1 MHSVEHLNTYMMPK
15 NYFETQA
22 MVPSWVLLKQKLPAA
37 GTCRTLVYAAP
48 FRTSPLRIQ
57 MMEAAGLALSAWQVR
72 FSESPAR
79 KLTTG
84 APIIT
89 GSSGGTEK
97 KIKIRGKFILL
108 YHKQWH
114 IAKER
119 KRKMEGWVKKLF
131 VNSTDCSY
139 FFKQHWSACFSLRFR

>member
-1 MHSVEHLNTYMMPK
+1 MPK
-15 NYFETQA
+15 
-22 MVPSWVLLKQKLPAA
+22 MILRHRPWLHRVSVLRSVDKKLPAA
-37 GTCRTLVYAAP
+37 GTCRTFVYAAP
-48 FRTSPLRIQ
+48 FSTSPLRIQ

-89 GSSGGTEK
+89 GSSGGTGK
-97 KIKIRGKFILL
+97 KIRGKFILL

-114 IAKER
+114 KAKER
-119 KRKMEGWVKKLF
+119 KRKMEG
-131 VNSTDCSY
+131 
-139 FFKQHWSACFSLRFR
+139 